1 MQELRYLVLGEFLV
15 SVLMALGA
23 LAFFIW
29 AVVSGLLEDV
39 EQVKYQVLES
49 EGITHDARE

>member
-23 LAFFIW
+23 LAFFVW

-49 EGITHDARE
+49 EGITHDERE